1 VAAIVAVLAA
11 AKVGDL
17 EPRVGSIHARA
28 ELVELADHV
37 DAVLDTC
44 DAFVRESATALA
56 AASDGRFYR
65 QILTRGLAGAFRE
78 AAERVNFGQTQMERA
93 AAALAEKEA
102 EEREIAAAAKDIST
116 QVAGAATELGA
127 SADALAQSATA
138 AVTQADQAL
147 TTMERLAQ
155 TSAEIDEATR
165 LIGRVAAQT
174 RLLALNATIEAARAG
189 EAGRGFAVV
198 ANEVKNLADETTRSS
213 LEIEVQVQAAN
224 DAADAAGQ
232 ALAGIN
238 AVIREV
244 DMNVAGIAEA
254 AGGRGGLSY
263 LAETLHQQVDRIGTD

>member
-1 VAAIVAVLAA
+1 
-11 AKVGDL
+11 
-17 EPRVGSIHARA
+17 
-28 ELVELADHV
+28 
-37 DAVLDTC
+37 
-44 DAFVRESATALA
+44 
-56 AASDGRFYR
+56 
-65 QILTRGLAGAFRE
+65 
-78 AAERVNFGQTQMERA
+78 MERA